1 MKDRENDF
9 NVPNDREDS
18 KSPRSY
24 KSSASHKRAGSSR
37 KRKSKKR
44 GPNGHA
50 IFFLVLAVL
59 FVITIIRLIIWNQG
73 KHTGYDPNEQTDEFD
88 VELLDY
94 IQPLNPALLEGRED
108 DGVTTV
114 LAFGNDPLSDDRGSK
129 GLAALMEKET
139 GARIINCAFP
149 GSTIA
154 MKNPEYNSSYPLDG
168 LSLYWTVAALCNQNF
183 DLMDVVVSDLN
194 NESADGALEAL
205 KNVDISRVDA
215 VIILYD
221 LQDYMG
227 RRIVY
232 DENNL
237 NNLNT
242 VYGALNASIRLIQ
255 EQYPYIRIYM
265 LSQPYGSFTEG
276 DGTVVDADRDD
287 LGNGALT
294 DYINWELE
302 ASRTNG
308 ITFIDTYYGA
318 VTMEDADCLTDGFHL
333 NEKGRQKVAG
343 RFADVFLGNS
353 R

>member
-1 MKDRENDF
+1 MKHRKNDSTDVKEKTASKA
-9 NVPNDREDS
+9 VP
-18 KSPRSY
+18 
-24 KSSASHKRAGSSR
+24 KRR
-37 KRKSKKR
+37 RQKRR
-44 GPNGHA
+44 PNGHI

-59 FVITIIRLIIWNQG
+59 FVITIVRLILWNQG

-88 VELLDY
+88 IELLDY
-94 IQPLNPALLEGRED
+94 VQPLNPALLEGRED

-114 LAFGNDPLSDDRGSK
+114 LAFGNDPLSDDRSDS
-129 GLAALMEKET
+129 GLAALMEQET

-154 MKNPEYNSSYPLDG
+154 MKNPEYDSSYPLDG

-194 NESADGALEAL
+194 SESASGALEAI
-205 KNVDISRVDA
+205 KSVDISTVDA
-215 VIILYD
+215 VIFLYD

-227 RRIVY
+227 RRIVF

-242 VYGALNASIRLIQ
+242 VYGALNASIRLIAQ
-255 EQYPYIRIYM
+255 QYPYIRIYM

-276 DGTVVDADRDD
+276 DGTVVDADLDD
-287 LGNGALT
+287 LGNGTLT

-308 ITFIDTYYGA
+308 ITFIDLYYGA
-318 VTMEDADCLTDGFHL
+318 VNMGNTDCLTDGFHL
-333 NEKGRQKVAG
+333 NEKGRQKVAK
-343 RFADVFLGNS
+343 RFADVFGGAS